1 MKRGV
6 LMKNFLLKKWMAPII
21 LLICLIVILNSYL
34 SNLSKIVSLG
44 DQLGD
49 DFFPI
54 TFHQGEITYPVNTV
68 IEKNVTLDGET
79 IKVLVDTRT
88 NAVAS
93 SITAPGIYL
102 GKKCLSIYDGKTT
115 SSECFQNEPKKPF
128 TIQKNDF
135 QQASN
140 ILKNISPFLV
150 GISIFGLVYFIV
162 LFYTLITHLI
172 VNMLSATT
180 FSQTL
185 YVNTLAY
192 SAFWV
197 IERVASFD
205 LGFLIKLGLFILI
218 NYLILKKKDK

>member
-1 MKRGV
+1 M
-6 LMKNFLLKKWMAPII
+6 
-21 LLICLIVILNSYL
+21 
-34 SNLSKIVSLG
+34 G
-44 DQLGD
+44 DQIGD

-68 IEKNVTLDGET
+68 IEKNITLDGET
-79 IKVLVDTRT
+79 IKVVVDTRT

-93 SITAPGIYL
+93 SITVPGVYL
-102 GKKCLSIYDGKTT
+102 GKKCFSIYDGKTT
-115 SSECFQNEPKKPF
+115 STECFQNEPKNSF

-135 QQASN
+135 QQVFN
-140 ILKNISPFLV
+140 RLKNISPFLV
-150 GISIFGLVYFIV
+150 GISVFCVVYFFV
-162 LFYTLITHLI
+162 LVYTLITYLI

-205 LGFLIKLGLFILI
+205 LGVLIKLVLFILI
-218 NYLILKKKDK
+218 NYLILKKKDR

>member
-1 MKRGV
+1 
-6 LMKNFLLKKWMAPII
+6 MKNFLLKKWFAPII
-21 LLICLIVILNSYL
+21 LLICLIVVLNSYF
-34 SNLSKIVSLG
+34 SKILTLV
-44 DQLGD
+44 DQIGD

-68 IEKNVTLDGET
+68 IGKNVTLDGET
-79 IKVLVDTRT
+79 IKVVVDTRT
-88 NAVAS
+88 NVIDS
-93 SITAPGIYL
+93 FSITVPGVYL
-102 GKKCLSIYDGKTT
+102 GKKCFSIYDGKTT
-115 SSECFQNEPKKPF
+115 STECFQNEPKKPF

-150 GISIFGLVYFIV
+150 SISVFCLVYFIV

-205 LGFLIKLGLFILI
+205 LGFLIKLVLFVLI
-218 NYLILKKKDK
+218 NYLILKRKDR